1 MRVEVKRRKFI
12 TLLSGAAAAWPL
24 AAHAQQPDRVRRV
37 GVLRSS
43 TDQESRSR
51 FDAFAERLQVL
62 GWVQGRSIRIDLRL
76 LGSDAV
82 AAARELVALA
92 PDALL
97 LTSNPAVA
105 ALRQVDQT
113 IPAVF
118 VQIGDPVGSG
128 FVKSLAHPGGN
139 LTGFTTFE
147 PAIGGKWLELLKEIA
162 PAVTRALVI
171 LQPDITANDAF
182 LRAAEAGAPTHKVA
196 VSGATVRDAA
206 EIERAIAD
214 FAREPNGGLIA
225 LPNPVTYVHRE
236 LIADLAIRHRLP
248 AISAF
253 RYMVASG
260 TLMSYGVDVLDLYRR
275 AAGYID
281 RILRGTKPGDLPVEL
296 PTKFEL
302 LINLKTANTIGLAI
316 PESFLLRADEVIE

>member
-1 MRVEVKRRKFI
+1 VKRREFI
-12 TLLSGAAAAWPL
+12 ILLGGTAATWPL

-62 GWVQGRSIRIDLRL
+62 GWVQGRSIRIDHRL
-76 LGSDAV
+76 LGGDGV

-92 PDALL
+92 PDAIL

-105 ALRQVDQT
+105 ALRKVDQT

-118 VQIGDPVGSG
+118 VQVGDPVGSG

-171 LQPDITANDAF
+171 LQPDITANHAF
-182 LRAAEAGAPTHKVA
+182 LRAAEAGAPTHKIA
-196 VSGATVRDAA
+196 VGNAAVRDAA
-206 EIERAIAD
+206 EIERAIAN
-214 FAREPNGGLIA
+214 FAREPNGGLVA
-225 LPNPVTYVHRE
+225 LPNPVTYIHRE

-253 RYMVASG
+253 RYMVVSG

-302 LINLKTANTIGLAI
+302 LINLKTAKTIGLAI
-316 PESFLLRADEVIE
+316 PELFLVRADEVIE

>member
-1 MRVEVKRRKFI
+1 VKRRAFI
-12 TLLSGAAAAWPL
+12 TLLGGAAAAWPL
-24 AAHAQQPDRVRRV
+24 AARAQPGERMRRI

-43 TDQESRSR
+43 TDQEARSR

-62 GWVQGRSIRIDLRL
+62 GWVQGRSIRVDYRL
-76 LGSDAV
+76 LGSDGV
-82 AAARELVALA
+82 AAARELVALV
-92 PDALL
+92 PDAIL

-118 VQIGDPVGSG
+118 VQVGDPVGSG
-128 FVKSLAHPGGN
+128 FIKSLAHPGGN

-162 PAVTRALVI
+162 PAITRALVI
-171 LQPDITANDAF
+171 LQPDITANHAF
-182 LRAAEAGAPTHKVA
+182 LRAAETGTPMHKVA
-196 VSGATVRDAA
+196 LGSAAVRDAA

-214 FAREPNGGLIA
+214 FGREPNGGLVV

-275 AAGYID
+275 AAGYVD
-281 RILRGTKPGDLPVEL
+281 RILRGEKPADLPVQA
-296 PTKFEL
+296 PTKYEL
-302 LINLKTANTIGLAI
+302 VINLKTARTLGLEI
-316 PESFLLRADEVIE
+316 PPMLLARADEVIE